1 MDKYPDEG
9 ARPGGNICLQMIMEI
24 KYKNRHSQLK
34 IVLKMSIFNICRFMI
49 LAKLKLDNS
58 NFFIHI
64 QLKSLQI
71 IQAWPGV
78 WDK

>member
-1 MDKYPDEG
+1 
-9 ARPGGNICLQMIMEI
+9 
-24 KYKNRHSQLK
+24 
-34 IVLKMSIFNICRFMI
+34 MI

-58 NFFIHI
+58 NFFILI

-71 IQAWPGV
+71 IQAWPGI